1 MIDKALLDESRALV
15 SRRSDEIMALCQSMV
30 KVPSLPGE
38 EGAVADLALAAMK
51 ALSYDETWVDPAGNV
66 VGIVKGS
73 AGPRTMFNGH
83 IDIVDAGNPADWT
96 HPPFAGAIH
105 DGHLWG
111 RGSADMKGPLAAMIF
126 AAGLFKAW
134 DRVPHGDVVVCA
146 VSLEEVGGW
155 GTQLLLENNDLK
167 ADRALVGEPTDSYLL
182 PGHRGRIILQARI
195 KGKSMHGSIV
205 NREANPLFPLAR
217 FIDALPEASAT
228 LAKGVSYL
236 TVTPTAI
243 ASSPAGPN
251 LTPSQLTQTLDVRV
265 GPGVEAG
272 RIRRELN
279 GLLQKHLGPACSGS
293 VEIARQGLR
302 TYTGLESAVD
312 DVVPG
317 YELPPDDAW
326 AREAGERLRMALGYD
341 PWGELARFTCDAC
354 RLGQAGIPTLLF
366 GPGDIGLAHSADER
380 IPIQQLLDGVVAY
393 MALVL

>member
-1 MIDKALLDESRALV
+1 MIEKALLDESRALV

-38 EGAVADLALAAMK
+38 ESPVADLALAAMQ
-51 ALSYDETWVDPAGNV
+51 ALNYDETWVDPAGNV

-83 IDIVDAGNPADWT
+83 IDIVDAGNPEDWT
-96 HPPFAGAIH
+96 HPPFAGEVH

-134 DRVPHGDVVVCA
+134 GRVPHGDVVVCA

-155 GTQLLLENNDLK
+155 GTHLLLENNDLK
-167 ADRALVGEPTDSYLL
+167 ADRAVVGEPTDSRLL

-251 LTPSQLTQTLDVRV
+251 LTPSELTQTLDVRV
-265 GPGVEAG
+265 GPGVEVG
-272 RIRRELN
+272 KIRQELDV
-279 GLLQKHLGPACSGS
+279 LLQKHLGPACSGS

-380 IPIQQLLDGVVAY
+380 IPIKQLLDGVVAY

>member
-1 MIDKALLDESRALV
+1 MIDKALLDECRALV
-15 SRRSDEIMALCQSMV
+15 SRRSDEVVALCRSMV

-38 EGAVADLALAAMK
+38 EGPVADLALAAMQ
-51 ALSYDETWVDPAGNV
+51 ALDYDETWVDPAGNV
-66 VGIVKGS
+66 VGIVQGS

-83 IDIVDAGNPADWT
+83 MDIVDAGNPEDWA
-96 HPPFAGAIH
+96 HPPFAGEIH
-105 DGHLWG
+105 DGYLWG

-134 DRVPHGDVVVCA
+134 GRVPRGDVVVCA

-155 GTQLLLENNDLK
+155 GSQLLLEHNDLG
-167 ADRALVGEPTDSYLL
+167 ADRAVVGEPTDSHLL
-182 PGHRGRIILQARI
+182 RGHRGRIILQAHI

-205 NREANPLFPLAR
+205 DRDANPLFPLAR
-217 FIDALPEASAT
+217 FINALPEASAT
-228 LAKGVSYL
+228 LAKRVSYL

-243 ASSPAGPN
+243 VSSPAGPN
-251 LTPSQLTQTLDVRV
+251 LTPSDLTQTLDARV

-272 RIRRELN
+272 VIRRELN
-279 GLLQKHLGPACSGS
+279 GLLQKHLGPACLGG

-302 TYTGLESAVD
+302 TYTGLESTVE

-317 YELPPDDAW
+317 YELLPGDAW
-326 AREAGERLRMALGYD
+326 AREAGEHLRMALGYD

-380 IPIQQLLDGVVAY
+380 IPIQQLLEGVVAY